1 MRKTHILSE
10 ECGKNILQ
18 QFEKSSY
25 FWVPFGTADLTLFEM
40 SMDSQPHVRIN
51 DILLGPL
58 ERRALEWFAAR
69 MPAWVTPDRLTT
81 LGVLS
86 AVLILVSYWLT
97 NESPGFLWLASFG
110 IVVHW
115 FADSLD
121 GTLARYRHIERPKY
135 GYFIDHTTDA
145 LSETLIG
152 IGVGLSPYVRFDF
165 AMIALASY
173 LLMSVLVFIKMHL
186 TGVFQIS
193 FSKFGPTEVRVFIIL
208 CNTII
213 FFVGNPTF
221 ETPLGTWTIYDAFAA
236 FFAVALFGLFIVML
250 LLEASRLRSTEHPQS

>member
-1 MRKTHILSE
+1 LVLNNE
-10 ECGKNILQ
+10 EGWENLLQ
-18 QFEKSSY
+18 DFKKSSY
-25 FWVPFGTADLTLFEM
+25 LGKPVGIAFLPVFGM
-40 SMDSQPHVRIN
+40 SMDSQTHVRIN

-69 MPAWVTPDRLTT
+69 MPAWVTPDRLTI
-81 LGVLS
+81 LGVI
-86 AVLILVSYWLT
+86 AAILILVSYWLT
-97 NESPGFLWLASFG
+97 NESPSYLWLASFG
-110 IVVHW
+110 VLLHW

-121 GTLARYRHIERPKY
+121 GTLARYRRIERPKY

-152 IGVGLSPYVRFDF
+152 VGVGLSPYVRFDF
-165 AMIALASY
+165 AMVALTSY

-193 FSKFGPTEVRVFIIL
+193 FSKFGPTEVRLFIIV

-221 ETPLGTWTIYDAFAA
+221 ETPIGTSTIYDAFAA

-250 LLEASRLRSTEHPQS
+250 LLEASRLRSMERPHP

>member
-1 MRKTHILSE
+1 MH
-10 ECGKNILQ
+10 
-18 QFEKSSY
+18 
-25 FWVPFGTADLTLFEM
+25 
-40 SMDSQPHVRIN
+40 SQPQVRIN

-69 MPAWVTPDRLTT
+69 MPPWVTPDRLTVF
-81 LGVLS
+81 GVMS
-86 AVLILVSYWLT
+86 AVLILASYWLT
-97 NESPGFLWLASFG
+97 NESPSYLWLASFG
-110 IVVHW
+110 VLLHW

-121 GTLARYRHIERPKY
+121 GTLARFRRIERPKY
-135 GYFIDHTTDA
+135 GYFVDHTTDA

-173 LLMSVLVFIKMHL
+173 LLMSVLVFIKMHV

-193 FSKFGPTEVRVFIIL
+193 FLKFGPTEVRLFIIV

-213 FFVGNPTF
+213 FFAGNPTI
-221 ETPLGTWTIYDAFAA
+221 ETPIGPSTIYDAFVA

-250 LLEASRLRSTEHPQS
+250 LIEASRLRSMERPHG

>member
-1 MRKTHILSE
+1 MLAVF
-10 ECGKNILQ
+10 N
-18 QFEKSSY
+18 
-25 FWVPFGTADLTLFEM
+25 M
-40 SMDSQPHVRIN
+40 NMDSQSHVRIN

-69 MPAWVTPDRLTT
+69 MPSWVTPDHLTI
-81 LGVLS
+81 LGVIS

-97 NESPGFLWLASFG
+97 NESQTFLWLASFG
-110 IVVHW
+110 VLLHW

-165 AMIALASY
+165 AMVALASY

-193 FSKFGPTEVRVFIIL
+193 FFKLGPTEVRLFIIL

-213 FFVGNPTF
+213 FFVGNPTI
-221 ETPLGTWTIYDAFAA
+221 ETPIGTATIYDAFAT
-236 FFAVALFGLFIVML
+236 FFAAALFGLFIVIL
-250 LLEASRLRSTEHPQS
+250 LIEASRFRSMEHPAR